1 MKLTQLQKELI
12 RSYARADIR
21 SPQQMLALLLAEGF
35 RFLYFD
41 KETIE
46 PVGVTAKEAQHSIRI
61 MGYIGQIMNSLAKG
75 FYEAKALR
83 YFQNLEHMIRECKKD
98 SERSAKT

>member
-21 SPQQMLALLLAEGF
+21 SDDQMLALLLAEGF

-41 KETIE
+41 SQTIE
-46 PVGVTAKEAQHSIRI
+46 PVGVTTKEAVDLIL
-61 MGYIGQIMNSLAKG
+61 NEL
-75 FYEAKALR
+75 KADL
-83 YFQNLEHMIRECKKD
+83 LKD
-98 SERSAKT
+98 D

>member
-35 RFLYFD
+35 RFLYTD
-41 KETIE
+41 RDTEE
-46 PVGVTAKEAQHSIRI
+46 PVGIKPDEAVDLIL
-61 MGYIGQIMNSLAKG
+61 NEL
-75 FYEAKALR
+75 KADL
-83 YFQNLEHMIRECKKD
+83 LKD
-98 SERSAKT
+98 D

>member
-12 RSYARADIR
+12 RSYSRADIR

-46 PVGVTAKEAQHSIRI
+46 PVGVTAKEAVDLIL
-61 MGYIGQIMNSLAKG
+61 NELKTD
-75 FYEAKALR
+75 L
-83 YFQNLEHMIRECKKD
+83 LKD
-98 SERSAKT
+98 D